1 MDDKTILGGMIEVY
15 QNDFMCGY
23 QGEDKEKLRT
33 VFLELIVYSTQYVNG
48 YKYCG
53 RPDCPC
59 SPQSG
64 IRGLL
69 KAYYDEINEVLLGG
83 NYGLSEVPMYLMRAF
98 VNRFS
103 NEGGDAHH
111 GA

>member
-69 KAYYDEINEVLLGG
+69 KAYYSEINEVLLGG
-83 NYGLSEVPMYLMRAF
+83 NYGLSEVPMHLMRAF

-103 NEGGDAHH
+103 NERSNDNHDA
-111 GA
+111 